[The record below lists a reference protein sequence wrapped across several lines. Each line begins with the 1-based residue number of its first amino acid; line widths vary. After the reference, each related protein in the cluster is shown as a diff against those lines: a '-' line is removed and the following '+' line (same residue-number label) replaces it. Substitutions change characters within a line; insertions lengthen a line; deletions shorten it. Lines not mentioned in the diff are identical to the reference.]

1 MELVLFDLDNTLL
14 AGDSDYAWAKY
25 LIAQGIVDGP
35 SWLEKNEIFYGQYT
49 AGTLNINEYL
59 QFQANILAGR
69 DLEEIHGWRKRYMAD
84 IIETMLLPAAHA
96 LIAKH
101 RAQTPQA
108 KFAIITATNEFV
120 TEPIAAAFGIE
131 KLIACELEQAED
143 GRYTG
148 KGRGIPSFQAG
159 KITRLEAW
167 LAESGQRLNDFSKS
181 WFYSDS
187 HNDLPLMRRVTNPV
201 AVDAD
206 AKLTAVATE
215 LGWPQIS
222 LR

>member
-25 LIAQGIVDGP
+25 LIAQGIVDGAA
-35 SWLEKNEIFYGQYT
+35 WLKKNETFYGQYT
-49 AGTLNINEYL
+49 AGTLDINEYL
-59 QFQANILAGR
+59 QFQAGILAGR
-69 DLEEIHGWRKRYMAD
+69 DLDEIHQWRERYMVD
-84 IIETMLLPAAHA
+84 IITKMMLPKAHA
-96 LIAKH
+96 LIAQH
-101 RAQTPQA
+101 RAQSPDA
-108 KFAIITATNEFV
+108 KFAIITATNTFV
-120 TEPIAAAFGIE
+120 TEPIAVAYGIE
-131 KLIACELEQAED
+131 KLIACNLEQAED

-148 KGRGIPSFQAG
+148 KGTGVPSFQAG

-167 LAESGQRLNDFSKS
+167 LAETGQHINDFSKS

-215 LGWPQIS
+215 LGWPRIS